1 MESVPCTL
9 SPAQVRKLKKA
20 STIQLS
26 ADQIA
31 MGKQHPHALVLHHE
45 NAKKVKRAAKN
56 KRGVRLSLSHPEI
69 EGSGFLDDA
78 WDTIKSIGSTALGPI
93 KEVYQAVAP
102 VARAVLPYAKPLI
115 SEYTGV
121 PESAIDTAAD
131 ISKKVFGAGK
141 RGKKAKQMPSADIT
155 ITAAKPVFSPAPLP
169 LSANPIG
176 GKMPRAVRGTGA
188 ANMGGLI
195 GPSGS
200 FKPAGGAMM
209 GYGKRGRGRGRK

>member
-9 SPAQVRKLKKA
+9 KPSQVKKFKNIK
-20 STIQLS
+20 TIQLS

-31 MGKQHPHALVLHHE
+31 MGKNHPHKLVLHHE

-56 KRGVRLSLSHPEI
+56 KRGVRLSLSQPEI

-93 KEVYQAVAP
+93 KEVYKAVAP
-102 VARAVLPYAKPLI
+102 IARAALPYAKPLI
-115 SEYTGV
+115 SEYTGI
-121 PESAIDTAAD
+121 PQEAIQAAAD
-131 ISKKVFGAGK
+131 VSKQVFGAGK
-141 RGKKAKQMPSADIT
+141 RKAKKSSQDFHGDIT
-155 ITAAKPVFSPAPLP
+155 ITAAKPVFSPAPIP

-176 GKMPRAVRGTGA
+176 GRMPRAVRGTGA
-188 ANMGGLI
+188 ANGGSFKPA
-195 GPSGS
+195 GGS

-209 GYGKRGRGRGRK
+209 GYGRRGRGRK

>member
-9 SPAQVRKLKKA
+9 NPSQVRKLKKA

-31 MGKQHPHALVLHHE
+31 MGKEHPHALVLHHE

-56 KRGVRLSLSHPEI
+56 KRGVRIQLSNPEI

-78 WDTIKSIGSTALGPI
+78 WDTIKSIGSVALGPVSQ
-93 KEVYQAVAP
+93 VYKAVAP

-115 SEYTGV
+115 SEYTGI
-121 PESAIDTAAD
+121 PQEAIQAAAD
-131 ISKKVFGAGK
+131 ISKQVLGAGK
-141 RGKKAKQMPSADIT
+141 RAKNSKQSSRQMPSADIT

-169 LSANPIG
+169 SSANPIG
-176 GKMPRAVRGTGA
+176 GRMRRTGA

-200 FKPAGGAMM
+200 FRPAG
-209 GYGKRGRGRGRK
+209 YGVLGRGRGRGRGRK